1 MESIALNLDELAKLK
16 KILSENG
23 VSKAFLF
30 GSVVTKNFDPDKSDL
45 DILVDLEEKDPLK
58 RGEKLLSI
66 WDEIEFAL
74 GRRVD
79 LVTLQSLKNPIL
91 KKVIHNS
98 KVLCYDREGEKM
110 DA

>member
-1 MESIALNLDELAKLK
+1 MESIALNLDQLAKLK

-30 GSVVTKNFDPDKSDL
+30 GSVVTKNFDPEKSDL
-45 DILVDLEEKDPLK
+45 DILVELEEKDPLK

-74 GRRVD
+74 CRRVD

-91 KKVIHNS
+91 KKVIHDS